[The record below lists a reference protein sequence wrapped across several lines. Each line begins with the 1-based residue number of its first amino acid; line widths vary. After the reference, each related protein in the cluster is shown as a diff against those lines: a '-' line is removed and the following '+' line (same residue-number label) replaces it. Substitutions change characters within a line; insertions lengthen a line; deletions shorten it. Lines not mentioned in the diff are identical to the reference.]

1 MDRFRQLRLPR
12 QLRPPLIVLGL
23 LAAAALMIACASPAA
38 QPDAAPAATDVPAA
52 TVAVNQPAAAA
63 PEATDTATATS
74 PPATPAGGDTGA
86 NDAGPTAEPPATP
99 EPPATLEPP
108 ATPAPEPAAE
118 TAGWVFTLEEGTVA
132 RFKVEEVLA
141 RTGFKIATGVTSD
154 VAGNIEFDPD
164 GGVVTS
170 GSRIVVQA
178 GTLRTDSNRRDG
190 YVRNRTLET
199 DTYPEVVFVP
209 TAIDGL
215 PADLGDVGGS
225 HEFTITGDLTI
236 KDQTREVSWEA
247 QADFGADGA
256 NPAGMASVTFTFDDF
271 GMTKPSVAVVLSVD
285 DEILLELDFVGTL
298 AAQ

>member
-1 MDRFRQLRLPR
+1 MDRDRQLRL
-12 QLRPPLIVLGL
+12 PLIVLGL

-52 TVAVNQPAAAA
+52 AVAVNQPATAAS
-63 PEATDTATATS
+63 EATDAAPATS
-74 PPATPAGGDTGA
+74 PPATPAGSDTGA
-86 NDAGPTAEPPATP
+86 NGAGPTAEPSATP
-99 EPPATLEPP
+99 EPPATPS
-108 ATPAPEPAAE
+108 PEPAAA
-118 TAGWVFTLEEGTVA
+118 TAGWVFTLDEATVA

-154 VAGNIEFDPD
+154 VAGSIEFDPD
-164 GGVVTS
+164 GGVVAS
-170 GSRIVVQA
+170 GSRIAVQA
-178 GTLRTDSNRRDG
+178 ATLRTDSNRRDG
-190 YVRNRTLET
+190 YIRDRTLET

-236 KDQTREVSWEA
+236 KDQTREVSWDA
-247 QADFGADGA
+247 QADFGADGT
-256 NPAGMASVTFTFDDF
+256 NPAGMASVTFTFDEF
-271 GMTKPSVAVVLSVD
+271 GMTKPSVAVVLSVA
-285 DEILLELDFVGTL
+285 DEIRLELDFVGTL